1 MKWSEILTNLQYLF
15 YTHCDRYMM
24 LMHGGVQGLF
34 PNSYLKVFTVGE
46 NGQVSES
53 IVPQVELLQ
62 VT

>member
-1 MKWSEILTNLQYLF
+1 
-15 YTHCDRYMM
+15 
-24 LMHGGVQGLF
+24 MHGGVQGLF
-34 PNSYLKVFTVGE
+34 PNSYLEVFTVSE